1 MAAVMLRT
9 PLALDLPAPRA
20 TAHGRRVRARRAVVA
35 TAAHAETR
43 TGGFVPRTIQKNA
56 LQSPVGAGLVAKEFP
71 EGETSA
77 SARSLGMLSLS
88 AFPVLGML
96 AAPEAA
102 EAAVSP
108 VASAFA
114 AYGHYLGLVLVV
126 ASLTVEKMLVKPNPS
141 EEDAKKLVIADS
153 VYGIAGVLVLYT
165 GYLRVTQY
173 GKGWEYY
180 SHEPIFWVKMGLFAV
195 MGSSSLFCTTK
206 IIQMA
211 AAQSKGGKP
220 EISEK
225 LAARMQKIINGELL
239 AVGSIP
245 LAAALMARGV
255 AFSEGMPWQAGA
267 APVALVSLALSV
279 KYVKE
284 ALTWTEDVVESEK
297 VEA

>member
-1 MAAVMLRT
+1 MAAITFNPTLALPART
-9 PLALDLPAPRA
+9 ATLSKGRARAVAVRAAARPVGASSRGVVKAQPKLEAEAIGEKSNAPLALTALPIL
-20 TAHGRRVRARRAVVA
+20 TA
-35 TAAHAETR
+35 
-43 TGGFVPRTIQKNA
+43 
-56 LQSPVGAGLVAKEFP
+56 
-71 EGETSA
+71 
-77 SARSLGMLSLS
+77 
-88 AFPVLGML
+88 L
-96 AAPEAA
+96 AMPEAA
-102 EAAVSP
+102 HAAVSP

-114 AYGHYLGLVLVV
+114 AYGHYLGLVLI
-126 ASLTVEKMLVKPNPS
+126 ACSLTTEKFLIKPELTEEEAKTLV
-141 EEDAKKLVIADS
+141 VADS

-173 GKGWEYY
+173 GKGWEFY

-211 AAQSKGGKP
+211 VKQTNGEADATKLG
-220 EISEK
+220 EK
-225 LAARMQKIINGELL
+225 LSARMQKIVNGELL
-239 AVGSIP
+239 ALGSIP

-255 AFSEGMPWQAGA
+255 AFAEGMPWQAGA

-284 ALTWTEDVVESEK
+284 AITWTDEEKVVET